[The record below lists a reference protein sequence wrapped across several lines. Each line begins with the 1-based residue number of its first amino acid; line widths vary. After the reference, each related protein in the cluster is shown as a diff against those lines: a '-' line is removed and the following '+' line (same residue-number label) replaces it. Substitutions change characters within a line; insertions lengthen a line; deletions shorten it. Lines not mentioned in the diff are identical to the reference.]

1 MDMEKSIYDI
11 EERKRIILFLSIAL
25 GGFLFYAMRGMFS
38 AFLGAI
44 VLYTIFRPLFDW
56 FTEKAGFKTWITSLI
71 ILLLSFV
78 IIVFPFSLIIIM
90 IFGKANDFVQNN
102 QQDIIT
108 YFNQIR
114 DYLGIEVNDP
124 QLVEKGISFVQNVL
138 IGKVTGAVNEV
149 FSIFFTLTIMYFVLY
164 FMIVNYKSFEATLLR
179 FMPFE
184 PKISRLFASELTNTT
199 NANVLGQGFIAM
211 IQGALVMLGFV
222 IFKFPDPL
230 FWGVISMFLSFLP
243 VVGAPI
249 VFVPAA
255 LIALSQG
262 NNFGG
267 YGMLLWGFGLVTNI
281 DNVLRFMIAKR
292 FANTHPLITILG
304 VIIGFPIFGILGLV
318 FGPLLI
324 SYFLILV
331 KIYEKRRE
339 VSLERLEV
347 RRIKHRRKEKN
358 KSVQE
363 AVIPPPSTDQNA

>member
-1 MDMEKSIYDI
+1 MEKSIYDI

-124 QLVEKGISFVQNVL
+124 KLIEKGISFVQNVL

-184 PKISRLFASELTNTT
+184 PKISKLFASELTNTT
-199 NANVLGQGFIAM
+199 NANVLGQGFIA
-211 IQGALVMLGFV
+211 IVQGALVMLGFV

-262 NNFGG
+262 DNFGG

-281 DNVLRFMIAKR
+281 DNVLRFIIAKR

-347 RRIKHRRKEKN
+347 RRIRHRRKEKN
-358 KSVQE
+358 RSVQE
-363 AVIPPPSTDQNA
+363 AVIPPPSRDQNT